1 MEVGEIPGEAC
12 WSTCTSTT
20 LPREADVG
28 TSTGRVTRRGGGGE
42 RRRRR
47 EEEEEERAIY
57 YRSQIHFANPSHTE
71 QGHPTA
77 TQL

>member
-1 MEVGEIPGEAC
+1 M
-12 WSTCTSTT
+12 
-20 LPREADVG
+20 